1 MDHLELTIEF
11 KGRKPSI
18 RQIMAR
24 LKPYIVASPI
34 KGTDHTYAEI
44 VWGENF
50 IQIDYD
56 NDRWH
61 GYGHIK
67 DISADTIAAQLNA
80 SPARAFNAAF
90 GDPVSFLR
98 EHFTIVKIS

>member
-11 KGRKPSI
+11 TGRKPSI

-24 LKPYIVASPI
+24 LKPYIVPEPI

-44 VWGENF
+44 VWGENMLSL
-50 IQIDYD
+50 DYE

-61 GYGHIK
+61 GFGHIK
-67 DISADTIAAQLNA
+67 DISADTIAAHLNVNH
-80 SPARAFNAAF
+80 ARAFNAAF
-90 GDPVSFLR
+90 GDPVRFLR
-98 EHFTIVKIS
+98 EHFTIVKIG